1 MKKIVSF
8 IRKTPYYKTIFSL
21 QVLSS
26 FLAFAGIP
34 LLIPVIELA
43 EGGGLLQSKTSEDL
57 IGMLA
62 YIGIDLTFY
71 SLIVFVTI
79 VIISSEIIKF
89 SASILAEHSR
99 TILTTTIREKIVGGY
114 LRQNWLKIN
123 DLKKGLFNDSIIR
136 QADAYAYVHLNA
148 LRVVINLIQFAA
160 FTLVAFY
167 ISIQTTF
174 IALIVYM
181 SIALINRLNHKGHTR
196 VSVKYNNN
204 LEDLSHSINGLQINN
219 KFYKATAFYD
229 ASKLPIKLMYL
240 VRKNYLKIVF
250 REQLQGLWTVAIG
263 LLFLVTILYNYQYLN
278 IAFSELLVIVLV
290 FQKLSPA
297 YQAVQKSL
305 LDMRREL
312 PTHDAAKSVLDDI
325 SNSIEPI
332 GKAKALSPVDV
343 YFENVYFSYNT
354 SGKNLESL
362 TMSFPSKTT
371 TAIIGKS
378 GSGKTTL
385 VDLYLGLLRPDQ
397 GNIYYSGVSHK
408 NLDYHDLRS
417 KIAYVG
423 QNVTLI
429 DGTIYD
435 NLIINQNALNFT
447 EVDIRNSLEM
457 VGLNEFSNEESLY
470 SYIGENGSKLSGG
483 ERQRLLIARAI
494 LTKSEILILDEPTS
508 SLDSESRKSMYS
520 LLESLNGKITIILI
534 THSVAEAKGVDFV
547 FKVDKL
553 NVKTEINNESIN
565 NAN

>member
-1 MKKIVSF
+1 MKKIFSL
-8 IRKTPYYKTIFSL
+8 IRYTPYYKTILSL
-21 QVLSS
+21 QILSS
-26 FLAFAGIP
+26 FLAFSGIP

-57 IGMLA
+57 IGVLTH
-62 YIGIDLTFY
+62 IGIDTSFY
-71 SLIVFVTI
+71 ALIVLVTFI
-79 VIISSEIIKF
+79 FISSEIIKVG
-89 SASILAEHSR
+89 ASIISEHSR
-99 TILTTTIREKIVGGY
+99 ALLTTTIREKMVGGY
-114 LRQNWLKIN
+114 LKQNWLKIN

-136 QADAYAYVHLNA
+136 QADAYGYVHLNA
-148 LRVVINLIQFAA
+148 LRLIISFIQFAS
-160 FTLVAFY
+160 FTLIALY

-174 IALIVYM
+174 IALIVYI
-181 SIALINRLNHKGHTR
+181 SIALINRLNYKGHQKA
-196 VSVKYNNN
+196 SVEFQNNS
-204 LEDLSHSINGLQINN
+204 EDLSHSISEIQVNN

-229 ASKLPIKLMYL
+229 ASKLPIKFMNL
-240 VRKNYLKIVF
+240 VHKNYLRIVF
-250 REQLQGLWTVAIG
+250 REQLQGLWTVALG
-263 LLFLVTILYNYQYLN
+263 FLFLVSILYNYQYLN
-278 IAFSELLVIVLV
+278 IAFSELIIIVLV

-312 PTHDAAKSVLDDI
+312 PIHDAVKSVLEDI
-325 SNSIEPI
+325 SNSIEPN
-332 GKAKALSPVDV
+332 GKVKALSPVDV
-343 YFENVYFSYNT
+343 YFKNVYFSYTT

-371 TAIIGKS
+371 TAIVGKS

-397 GNIYYSGVSHK
+397 GNIYYSGVEHK

-423 QNVTLI
+423 QNITLI

-435 NLIINQNALNFT
+435 NLTINKDALNFT
-447 EVDIRNSLEM
+447 EVDIRNSLDM
-457 VGLNEFSNEESLY
+457 VGLNEFSDEESLH
-470 SYIGENGSKLSGG
+470 SHIGENGSKLSGG

-494 LTKSEILILDEPTS
+494 LTRSEILILDEPTS

-520 LLESLNGKITIILI
+520 LIESLNGKITIILI
-534 THSVAEAKGVDFV
+534 THSVTEAKGVDFV

-553 NVKTEINNESIN
+553 TIKTEINHESIN

>member
-62 YIGIDLTFY
+62 YIGIDATFS

-174 IALIVYM
+174 IALTVYI
-181 SIALINRLNHKGHTR
+181 SIALINRLNHKGHTK

-204 LEDLSHSINGLQINN
+204 LEDLSHSINGLQTNN

-240 VRKNYLKIVF
+240 VRKNYLKIVL

-297 YQAVQKSL
+297 YQSVQKAL
-305 LDMRREL
+305 LDMRREI
-312 PTHDAAKSVLDDI
+312 PVHDALKSTLKNI
-325 SNSIEPI
+325 TNSIEPI
-332 GKAKALSPVDV
+332 GKVKALCPVDV
-343 YFENVYFSYNT
+343 SFENVFFSY
-354 SGKNLESL
+354 SSGGKNLESV
-362 TMSFPSKTT
+362 TMSFPPKTT
-371 TAIIGKS
+371 TAIVGKS

-385 VDLYLGLLRPDQ
+385 IDLYLGLLRPNNGQ
-397 GNIYYSGVSHK
+397 IYYNGIDHN
-408 NLDYHDLRS
+408 NLDYDDLRS
-417 KIAYVG
+417 KISYVG
-423 QNVTLI
+423 QNITLV
-429 DGTIYD
+429 DGTVYE
-435 NLIINQNALNFT
+435 NLLLHEDAIKNIKHD
-447 EVDIRNSLEM
+447 DIEKSLKA
-457 VGLNEFSNEESLY
+457 VGLLKFVMEKEEGLDFLV
-470 SYIGENGSKLSGG
+470 GENGSKLSGG
-483 ERQRLLIARAI
+483 QIQRLLIARG
-494 LTKSEILILDEPTS
+494 LLSNTEIFILDEPTS
-508 SLDSESRKSMYS
+508 NLDIESQNEVYDAI
-520 LLESLNGKITIILI
+520 ESLHNKVTIILI
-534 THSVAEAKGVDFV
+534 THSIKYAKGVDFIYQIDNGKAIYV
-547 FKVDKL
+547 
-553 NVKTEINNESIN
+553 T
-565 NAN
+565 